1 MLKAAFH
8 MELNLCFRP
17 ISEGAGIFRRKMT
30 GGVFIKFDEIY
41 LTPSVSLRSTAPS
54 GRERLDQTA
63 LESQRSITDNRYIY
77 IFAMFF
83 RKTRRI
89 DEAIYDIARRYNAV
103 LRKNSRKYHTRAI
116 ISPYSAFSS
125 AINFLTAS
133 TEGIS
138 CEQACDATS
147 IAAEAEPN
155 SRASII
161 S

>member
-1 MLKAAFH
+1 MFKATFH
-8 MELNLCFRP
+8 MELNLCLRP

-103 LRKNSRKYHTRAI
+103 LRTTAI
-116 ISPYSAFSS
+116 FIFLRCFFARQGVLTKQYTILRGDTTQYCGQPLYLYFCDVFSQDK
-125 AINFLTAS
+125 AY
-133 TEGIS
+133 
-138 CEQACDATS
+138 
-147 IAAEAEPN
+147 
-155 SRASII
+155 
-161 S
+161 